1 MDSNSPD
8 PRRITREFMAALTIQ
23 PGTTAH
29 GSGLADRLILPV
41 LLGIGVAGAALQI
54 LQQDWL
60 EFVLALVSVAAVF
73 GLALTP
79 QAQKRILG
87 RQFNR
92 RHALYVLMVWLYGS
106 LWLNLLRLAITLP
119 VEGKSSSGFY
129 MLVLF
134 LLALAIM
141 WVRALLMMTR
151 RYYPFFSSG
160 IPIWEQ
166 ILLALNEILASA
178 LAAIFLGSLL
188 AQAVQPRV
196 ITLYREP
203 LYTLALGSA
212 VMLYYLTMQAMWIQR
227 FNDAL
232 SQTHIWLRLA
242 RVFAP
247 IGVVVSIVFIARRIV
262 ERADLRSTTLLNSA
276 ATNLAVLA
284 IAPVFLQLIVVVT
297 YLLLTS
303 SQGIRQRFLPD
314 LLLDRLS
321 PRLAGTFR
329 SISDM
334 DLMLIIALVTLT
346 IPTVVV
352 IGGGNAITLLTRQIA
367 QQGSVLVQTSEQ
379 ALALIVSL
387 PIYALILFVLI
398 LYCTVIARRS
408 LSAEDRDELI
418 ARLPIGFLIIL
429 ILTLYLFAV
438 PVSQALIDGRLP
450 RLPQDLGRI
459 LLFSILIPL
468 VLLYSHYFL
477 LVRLPYG
484 RGQRLWRDAHGSAL
498 TRQLETVERRIDALN
513 TEIDRLDLAWRDHRR
528 ESDPNSRFSTLY
540 RYVQLNGMRDDLNMQ
555 RLRCISERQQLAE
568 VSESPVSLTVARLPI
583 RIVSLGIP
591 LLLAIQIYQWAVL
604 SNGLREIINNPNLTV
619 VDFFREIL
627 SQLQF

>member
-1 MDSNSPD
+1 
-8 PRRITREFMAALTIQ
+8 
-23 PGTTAH
+23 
-29 GSGLADRLILPV
+29 
-41 LLGIGVAGAALQI
+41 
-54 LQQDWL
+54 
-60 EFVLALVSVAAVF
+60 
-73 GLALTP
+73 
-79 QAQKRILG
+79 
-87 RQFNR
+87 
-92 RHALYVLMVWLYGS
+92 
-106 LWLNLLRLAITLP
+106 
-119 VEGKSSSGFY
+119 
-129 MLVLF
+129 
-134 LLALAIM
+134 
-141 WVRALLMMTR
+141 
-151 RYYPFFSSG
+151 
-160 IPIWEQ
+160 
-166 ILLALNEILASA
+166 
-178 LAAIFLGSLL
+178 
-188 AQAVQPRV
+188 
-196 ITLYREP
+196 
-203 LYTLALGSA
+203 
-212 VMLYYLTMQAMWIQR
+212 MLYYLTMQAMWIQR